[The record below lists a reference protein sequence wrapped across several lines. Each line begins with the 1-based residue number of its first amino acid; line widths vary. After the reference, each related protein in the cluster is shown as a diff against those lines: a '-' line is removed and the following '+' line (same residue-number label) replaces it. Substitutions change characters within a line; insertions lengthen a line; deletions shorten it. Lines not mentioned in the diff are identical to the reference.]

1 MCVESSVESSTV
13 GRQRGRGA
21 GGMRFSVPLGY
32 KYSRESLERR
42 KDGDFSLRGSG
53 QVKIGMGQRSQ
64 YVMHKPTS
72 LCV

>member
-32 KYSRESLERR
+32 KYSRESLERKKMKKMSNIR
-42 KDGDFSLRGSG
+42 KS
-53 QVKIGMGQRSQ
+53 VTYAKN
-64 YVMHKPTS
+64 VMHYIFGNVHHRG
-72 LCV
+72 LQ